1 MNVTVDFTCKY
12 IYNDSV
18 ELLRRY
24 QEEIGPDLLIT
35 DFNIKEMQLKLP
47 SRKHFWAARL
57 IDAKINLHQLH
68 KRKKSL
74 KKALVVK
81 ILAEAP
87 VRITQQTA
95 EVAAESTEEL
105 SSINDSIKEYEFTV
119 EYLEKIEKIMSS
131 MGFDIKN
138 IVEIQKLEQL

>member
-1 MNVTVDFTCKY
+1 M
-12 IYNDSV
+12 

-35 DFNIKEMQLKLP
+35 DFNIKEIQLKLP

-57 IDAKINLHQLH
+57 IDAKINLFQLQ
-68 KRKKSL
+68 KRKKTL
-74 KKALVVK
+74 KKTLVVK

-95 EVAAESTEEL
+95 EIAAESTEEL
-105 SSINDSIKEYEFTV
+105 SSINDSIKEYEFIV
-119 EYLEKIEKIMSS
+119 EYLEKIEKIMSG